1 MGQAMPK
8 PALRPMLPADVA
20 VLATIFAE
28 SIEELT
34 QDDYTEAQRAAWASH
49 ADDEAALAA
58 RLAAQL
64 TLVATLQ
71 GAPVGFASLKDS
83 AHIDMLFVHPAA
95 AGQGVAS
102 VLIDALEKLAMARGT
117 ATLTVDASDT
127 AHGFFQHRG
136 YVDQRRNSV
145 TVADEWLAN
154 TTMMKTLAPAGAS
167 SAGPTQ

>member
-1 MGQAMPK
+1 MGQAMPR

-34 QDDYTEAQRAAWASH
+34 QDDYTEAQRAAWASY
-49 ADDEAALAA
+49 ADDESELAA

-71 GAPVGFASLKDS
+71 GAPVGFASLKENT
-83 AHIDMLFVHPAA
+83 HIDMLFVHPAVV
-95 AGQGVAS
+95 GQGVAS
-102 VLIDALEKLAMARGT
+102 VLIDALEKLAMARGA

-127 AHGFFQHRG
+127 AHAFFQHRG
-136 YVDQRRNSV
+136 YADQRRNSV
-145 TVADEWLAN
+145 IVADEWLAN
-154 TTMMKTLAPAGAS
+154 TTMTKTLAPAGAS
-167 SAGPTQ
+167 STGPTQ